1 MSNGAFGGYD
11 KPNFQVKNLTS
22 DMWTPITTN
31 NNFSAYTPDKP
42 VETPKTT
49 RSVGTRPT
57 AEKKT
62 KSTPA
67 TEASRKPMGQ
77 RPKDIGRVQKEKKT
91 SAPKKKALA
100 KSQKPEKKTSPKKT
114 DRPISSGRVQQKKPT
129 KIKMPSK
136 RVLNLAEKRRE
147 KINKDFVRLR
157 NKGKTPDEARL
168 IINRKKIR
176 ANRIKTLSSVAVL
189 FVFALSFLL
198 SYSYFK
204 GAEISEIKING
215 NDDVYTEAEILEA
228 ADLGKGM
235 NMLTVREKKI
245 NDDVTKTLPFISQIG
260 LDYKLPDVLELNIVP
275 TKEQLILKCARKYI
289 CVDST
294 GKVVSDKKKKLSE
307 GQFLVQGL
315 TEQEYI
321 VGENFKA
328 SEENKERFKIALE
341 FATVAEQSD
350 TLNYGVL
357 DLNDLK
363 DITFTYHS
371 KIRLYLGDGE
381 NLQKKMERAIGIMN
395 ESDIGDKTG
404 YINLKYDIGAYFM
417 EGSMQ

>member
-1 MSNGAFGGYD
+1 
-11 KPNFQVKNLTS
+11 
-22 DMWTPITTN
+22 
-31 NNFSAYTPDKP
+31 
-42 VETPKTT
+42 
-49 RSVGTRPT
+49 
-57 AEKKT
+57 
-62 KSTPA
+62 
-67 TEASRKPMGQ
+67 
-77 RPKDIGRVQKEKKT
+77 
-91 SAPKKKALA
+91 
-100 KSQKPEKKTSPKKT
+100 
-114 DRPISSGRVQQKKPT
+114 
-129 KIKMPSK
+129 
-136 RVLNLAEKRRE
+136 
-147 KINKDFVRLR
+147 
-157 NKGKTPDEARL
+157 
-168 IINRKKIR
+168 
-176 ANRIKTLSSVAVL
+176 
-189 FVFALSFLL
+189 
-198 SYSYFK
+198 
-204 GAEISEIKING
+204 
-215 NDDVYTEAEILEA
+215 
-228 ADLGKGM
+228 
-235 NMLTVREKKI
+235 
-245 NDDVTKTLPFISQIG
+245 
-260 LDYKLPDVLELNIVP
+260 VP

-321 VGENFKA
+321 VGENFKS